1 MASRPFF
8 QYTRLPIS
16 NINKFWSVKMFATD
30 GGRRDITWRSYSF
43 QHILP
48 PHSKVTR
55 LCLCSHCEWH
65 LLVEALDNKKNLL
78 LILPLSWFKLKWS
91 WSNVPSLSI
100 KNYNTSEIVSIGRYR
115 ILLPS
120 STNIGYI
127 ILNEKNYIYCG
138 QLQPTKEA
146 QSLLWPGIFPI
157 SSIFKID

>member
-16 NINKFWSVKMFATD
+16 NINKFWSVKKFATD
-30 GGRRDITWRSYSF
+30 GGTQDITWRSYSF

-55 LCLCSHCEWH
+55 LCLCSLWMT
-65 LLVEALDNKKNLL
+65 LAGGGSRQQKNLL